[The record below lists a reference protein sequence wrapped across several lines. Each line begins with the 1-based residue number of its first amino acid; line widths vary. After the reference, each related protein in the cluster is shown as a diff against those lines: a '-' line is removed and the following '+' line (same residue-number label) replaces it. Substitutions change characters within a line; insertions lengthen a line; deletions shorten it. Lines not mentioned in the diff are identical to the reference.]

1 MKEVSAGCVCGKVF
15 MDETLK
21 ISGEN
26 VQNKRMRGK
35 KKRMRGDRNQN
46 RTLRPL
52 QRKKELMDK

>member
-1 MKEVSAGCVCGKVF
+1 MKEVGAGCVCDKVF

-35 KKRMRGDRNQN
+35 KKKKNERRPEPKQN
-46 RTLRPL
+46 PKTPAEEERI
-52 QRKKELMDK
+52 D